1 MLLSAMRF
9 VKGANELLR
18 MKSVN
23 PLLLVGAVSAI
34 KAPVALFFIFF
45 APTFWGVDGRTYD
58 AYALGVRN
66 DVIGL
71 WADILRFLHS
81 AGVYNRVGVTMLLC
95 LLSFFAVPYL
105 TARISSFSS
114 SSETSKRVFWCSFLV
129 VALYPTLFFYSLD
142 VYRDVFMVFCFL
154 LAVWSIKEYFECEK
168 IISWRSCV
176 LVSFFFMMSFFLF
189 LLRDYLGFSL
199 FAAFFACLF
208 FSFSR
213 HSLVLWAAIAAV
225 GLWGLFA
232 MGWLDPLLTYRSS
245 FWKYFAGATANLW
258 IRFDSVPFFLFDL
271 SKSVLYQLFGLFFVN
286 ISSVAV
292 FLLESVPFT
301 YGLVYLV
308 RNRRYSDL
316 FVDFLLSFF
325 FIYNSIWLIANDN
338 LGTAVRLRM
347 FSYIAVLISCMIVY
361 QRKQLGKEFSA
372 DSELESGCV

>member
-45 APTFWGVDGRTYD
+45 APTFWGGDGNTFD
-58 AYALGVRN
+58 AYALGLRN
-66 DVIGL
+66 DVAGIWPDL
-71 WADILRFLHS
+71 LRFLHS
-81 AGVYNRVGVTMLLC
+81 VGLYNRFAVTMVLC
-95 LLSFFAVPYL
+95 LLGFFVIPYL
-105 TARISSFSS
+105 TARISSLPSS
-114 SSETSKRVFWCSFLV
+114 TQASQRVFWCAFLLM
-129 VALYPTLFFYSLD
+129 ALYPTLFFYSLD
-142 VYRDVFMVFCFL
+142 IFRDVFMIFCFL
-154 LAVWSIKEYFECEK
+154 LAVWSIEEYFESEK
-168 IISWRSCV
+168 IVSWRSFV
-176 LVSFFFMMSFFLF
+176 LVAFFFSMCFFLF

-213 HSLVLWAAIAAV
+213 HSLLVWSAVALV
-225 GLWGLFA
+225 GLWVLFA
-232 MGWLDPLLTYRSS
+232 MGLLSPLLAYRSG
-245 FWKYFAGATANLW
+245 FWEYMFAANSNLN

-308 RNRRYSDL
+308 RNRCYSDL

-325 FIYNSIWLIANDN
+325 FIYNSIWIIANDN

-347 FSYIAVLISCMIVY
+347 FGYIAVLISCMIVY
-361 QRKQLGKEFSA
+361 QRKMAEQ
-372 DSELESGCV
+372 DSEEAFSLPPS